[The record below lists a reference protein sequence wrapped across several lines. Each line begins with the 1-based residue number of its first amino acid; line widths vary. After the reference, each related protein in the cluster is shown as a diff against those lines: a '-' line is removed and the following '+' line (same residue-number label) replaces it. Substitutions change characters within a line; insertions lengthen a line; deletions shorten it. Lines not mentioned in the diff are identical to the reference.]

1 MAHQQRHNTTCC
13 TYWQSRAYSLPAV
26 LALGWCLLYTAFP
39 AAALEVWSDEDTG
52 RSVDLRT
59 TLKLTGFA
67 SHNPED
73 PWLYPDRTNT
83 TGLLRTRFGVNM
95 VLSDRVTAEL
105 AYEHHLRRAA
115 HGGGL
120 SFAGNIVSSFGEAPW
135 RLAPLDWQI
144 VRDGETFEY
153 RHEIDRALVTI
164 QPDWGTITVG
174 RQAIGFGRGLLFS
187 AVDVFAP
194 FSPLEVDREWR
205 RGVDALRVEYRTS
218 PLSSLELTA
227 VFGERWEDSALLARF
242 RGYVGEVDGEII
254 AGKRGEDAMFAA
266 TFSAA
271 LGGAAVHGEAAL
283 FHTPEEQPD
292 SSVFGKKD
300 LAAKLVLGSSYT
312 FNVGNGLTVLGE
324 YHYSGFGLSEA
335 DEILRQVRNEAFI
348 KRYLRGDSQILG
360 QHGLALQ
367 ASYPFSESL
376 LGSWLMLGS
385 LNDGSG
391 MVIPSLIWSAT
402 QSATVT
408 VSAFLP
414 WGPSP
419 QKGIPR
425 SEYGS
430 SPFSLFAQLS
440 LYF

>member
-1 MAHQQRHNTTCC
+1 MTRVDPGRPWPIPSRRRQTVSAVTAAWMVCCLAWSAH
-13 TYWQSRAYSLPAV
+13 
-26 LALGWCLLYTAFP
+26 
-39 AAALEVWSDEDTG
+39 ALELWSEDD
-52 RSVDLRT
+52 SVRRADLRS
-59 TLKLTGFA
+59 TLKLTGF
-67 SHNPED
+67 SSQNPDD

-83 TGLLRTRFGVNM
+83 TGLLRTRLGINFVFSEM
-95 VLSDRVTAEL
+95 VTAEL

-164 QPDWGTITVG
+164 QPEWGTITVG
-174 RQAIGFGRGLLFS
+174 RQAIGFGRGVLFS
-187 AVDVFAP
+187 AVDVFSP

-205 RGVDALRVEYRTS
+205 HGVDALRVEYRTS

-227 VFGERWEDSALLARF
+227 VFGERWEDSAMLARF

-271 LGGAAVHGEAAL
+271 LGGAAIHGEAAL

-312 FNVGNGLTVLGE
+312 FNVGNGLTVFGE
-324 YHYSGFGLSEA
+324 YHYSGFGLSDVEDA
-335 DEILRQVRNEAFI
+335 VRQIRNEAFI

-360 QHGLALQ
+360 QHALALQ
-367 ASYPFSESL
+367 ASYPFNETL
-376 LGSWLMLGS
+376 LGSWLVLGS

-391 MVIPSLIWSAT
+391 MVIPSLVWSAS
-402 QSATVT
+402 QSTTVT
-408 VSAFLP
+408 LSAFLP

-419 QKGIPR
+419 KNGTLR

>member
-1 MAHQQRHNTTCC
+1 MIHNQRYNTRHRG
-13 TYWQSRAYSLPAV
+13 YQRFRPGSLTTLVAV
-26 LALGWCLLYTAFP
+26 GLFLLYAPFP
-39 AAALEVWSDEDTG
+39 AAALELWSDEDSG
-52 RSVDLRT
+52 RRADLRT
-59 TLKLTGFA
+59 TLKLTSFA

-83 TGLLRTRFGVNM
+83 TGLLRTRFGVDL
-95 VLSDRVTAEL
+95 VLSDRITAEL
-105 AYEHHLRRAA
+105 AYEHHARRAA
-115 HGGGL
+115 HGGGV
-120 SFAGNIVSSFGEAPW
+120 SFAGTIVPSITEAPW
-135 RLAPLDWQI
+135 RLAPLNWQI

-205 RGVDALRVEYRTS
+205 RGVDALRIEYRTT
-218 PLSSLELTA
+218 PLSSLEVTA

-242 RGYVGEVDGEII
+242 RGYLGEVDGELI
-254 AGKRGEDAMFAA
+254 AGKRGEDEMFAA

-271 LGGAAVHGEAAL
+271 LGGASVHGEAAL

-292 SSVFGKKD
+292 SSVFGKKN
-300 LAAKLVLGSSYT
+300 LAAKLVLGGSYT

-324 YHYSGFGLSEA
+324 YHYSGFGLKNA
-335 DEILRQVRNEAFI
+335 DEAIRQIRNEAFI

-360 QHGLALQ
+360 QHALALQ
-367 ASYPFSESL
+367 ASYPFNESL

-391 MVIPSLIWSAT
+391 MLVPSLIWSAS

-408 VSAFLP
+408 VSGFLP

-419 QKGIPR
+419 QNGNLR